1 MDYLV
6 CEEENA
12 EILQFFTWFC
22 GYISRFSELSAQE
35 VLLSPP
41 WKPASRSES
50 RNGNTPAVQSHR
62 RGGSDRLEQILEIM
76 DQRNAREALFRVSDQ
91 GHKKVNSNPLNFSTP
106 RRFSGT
112 QTSQQPLSHGQSS
125 NSSRELV
132 DEEVDAAR
140 CECIP
145 ITSIVWL
152 ALREHIG

>member
-22 GYISRFSELSAQE
+22 GYISRFSELTAQE

-41 WKPASRSES
+41 WKPASRDARSES
-50 RNGNTPAVQSHR
+50 RNGSTLAVQSHR

-76 DQRNAREALFRVSDQ
+76 DKRNARDALYRVSDQ
-91 GHKKVNSNPLNFSTP
+91 GHKKVNSDPLNFSTP

-125 NSSRELV
+125 NSSRELAG
-132 DEEVDAAR
+132 DEVDAAI
-140 CECIP
+140 CKYH
-145 ITSIVWL
+145 ITPSAQL
-152 ALREHIG
+152 ALRG

>member
-35 VLLSPP
+35 ILLSPP
-41 WKPASRSES
+41 WKPASGDRRGGGE
-50 RNGNTPAVQSHR
+50 NGNIPAVHTHR
-62 RGGSDRLEQILEIM
+62 RGGSDRLDQILEIM
-76 DQRNAREALFRVSDQ
+76 DKRNARDALYRVSDQ

-112 QTSQQPLSHGQSS
+112 NCSQQQTSQGQSS
-125 NSSRELV
+125 NVTKEPA
-132 DEEVDAAR
+132 DEVDAAR
-140 CECIP
+140 
-145 ITSIVWL
+145 S
-152 ALREHIG
+152 